1 MRILIAILAAFFVML
16 SQVNAEQY
24 RLPLKELENKASE
37 SLATLSKLV
46 TKQKNYREMGFE
58 SLNELKRM
66 NIGEPLQVFI
76 VRLDH
81 LKEYKKGGDPNKM
94 LSGGNHVIYPVLV
107 NKQVRSSVTIAEVEK
122 NWRAVSFGNPT
133 VVKLLTKI
141 RMDSAETNRLPLSS
155 YFIVRVPALNFY
167 FLGYRI
173 DNKLMLTPLLDDPRF
188 EFKTGV
194 SKSAD
199 KVFTTILPAAKE
211 HDGLPR

>member
-24 RLPLKELENKASE
+24 RLPLKELQNKASE

-94 LSGGNHVIYPVLV
+94 LSGGNHVIYPVLISYYCRGR
-107 NKQVRSSVTIAEVEK
+107 KELESRILWQSHSGQITDK
-122 NWRAVSFGNPT
+122 N
-133 VVKLLTKI
+133 
-141 RMDSAETNRLPLSS
+141 
-155 YFIVRVPALNFY
+155 
-167 FLGYRI
+167 
-173 DNKLMLTPLLDDPRF
+173 
-188 EFKTGV
+188 
-194 SKSAD
+194 
-199 KVFTTILPAAKE
+199 
-211 HDGLPR
+211 